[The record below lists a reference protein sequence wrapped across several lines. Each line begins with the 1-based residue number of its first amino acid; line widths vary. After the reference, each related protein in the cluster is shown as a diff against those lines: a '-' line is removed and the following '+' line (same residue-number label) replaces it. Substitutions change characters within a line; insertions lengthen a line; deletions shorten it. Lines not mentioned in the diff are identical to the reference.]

1 MIQDYIFMVFVAL
14 TSIGALLVLL
24 LRNILYAALSL
35 FFAFLG
41 IAAIYVF
48 VSADFLAITQLVIYI
63 GGILILVLFG
73 IMLTNRV
80 SSVKDLISESGNKV
94 FGYLMGIGL
103 FTLLCFG
110 IKNINIPMYCVRT
123 DHSIIRP
130 IGISLMTDN
139 ILLFEVSAVLLLVV
153 LVGAAYLISKQ
164 GANE

>member
-1 MIQDYIFMVFVAL
+1 MIQDYIFMVFIAL

-80 SSVKDLISESGNKV
+80 SSVKDLISESGNRV
-94 FGYLMGIGL
+94 LGYLMGIGL
-103 FTLLCFG
+103 FVLLCFG
-110 IKNINIPMYCVRT
+110 INKIDLLPSKFVTENSV
-123 DHSIIRP
+123 IRP